1 MKMDRLMKRQIFQ
14 AIILPVF
21 LPVVLGFTNTVLA
34 DTGHDHEYKLEFS
47 FFSLVQPLGVC
58 TLGSLVVTFTL
69 GLFRKK
75 LGRRFLKIHMTFA
88 LLTIIFALC
97 HGILVL
103 VLY

>member
-1 MKMDRLMKRQIFQ
+1 MKKQILQ
-14 AIILPVF
+14 AIILS
-21 LPVVLGFTNTVLA
+21 VVLLVVFCFVDTVLA
-34 DTGHDHEYKLEFS
+34 ETGHDHEHKPDFS
-47 FFSLVQPLGVC
+47 FFSLVRPLGLC
-58 TLGSLVVTFTL
+58 TLGSLLVTFTL

-75 LGRRFLKIHMTFA
+75 FGKRFLKIHRTFA